1 MLRAANAKVG
11 NTTARSAKRGTLSV
25 KMGNAHV
32 TRYERSQPMSLK
44 DVAPARLQVKGTL
57 CFKSFTLLID
67 WGEERLCLPI
77 MEEESGYFN
86 LQFYPPSTQEENML
100 TREILKKVDWS
111 RKETQ
116 KVVAYV
122 ATEKGT
128 DITKIKLPKKLSNFD
143 LRSLGCTKP
152 WAMPTKTKLRRW

>member
-1 MLRAANAKVG
+1 
-11 NTTARSAKRGTLSV
+11 
-25 KMGNAHV
+25 
-32 TRYERSQPMSLK
+32 
-44 DVAPARLQVKGTL
+44 
-57 CFKSFTLLID
+57 
-67 WGEERLCLPI
+67 
-77 MEEESGYFN
+77 
-86 LQFYPPSTQEENML
+86 ML
-100 TREILKKVDWS
+100 TREIFKKVDWS